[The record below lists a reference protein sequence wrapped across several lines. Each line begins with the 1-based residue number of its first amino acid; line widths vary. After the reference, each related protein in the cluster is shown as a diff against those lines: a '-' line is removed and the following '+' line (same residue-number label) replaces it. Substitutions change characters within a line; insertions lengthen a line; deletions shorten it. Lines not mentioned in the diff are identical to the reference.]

1 MEMATQTYSMS
12 TAVQFVGLELGV
24 SDWVVVDQDQI
35 NRFADCTGDHQ
46 WIHVD
51 PERARRESPY
61 GGPIAHGFLSLSLL
75 AAMVMD
81 AGVVPPDAAAALNYG
96 LDKVRFVAPLKA
108 GARVRAR
115 ASLLSV
121 EEKEG
126 GRLLLKTRSALEIE
140 GEHKPAVVAEL
151 LVMLVAQRGGS
162 VVQMEKQ
169 T

>member
-1 MEMATQTYSMS
+1 MKMATPSYSMS
-12 TAVQFVGLELGV
+12 TAAQFVGLELGV

-75 AAMVMD
+75 AAMVTE

-151 LVMLVAQRGGS
+151 LAMLVAKRGGS